1 MEKNIAL
8 EPAKTLQSAIVEFSN
23 TIRKPVELLSQYY
36 SQVLDRPVDLRQT
49 WLLLNAQAAFLF
61 AAFPVEGPMLLRVA
75 CCGWLLHA
83 VQLCRKAL

>member
-8 EPAKTLQSAIVEFSN
+8 EPAKTLHSTIQEFAN
-23 TIRKPVELLSQYY
+23 TVRKAVELLSQYY